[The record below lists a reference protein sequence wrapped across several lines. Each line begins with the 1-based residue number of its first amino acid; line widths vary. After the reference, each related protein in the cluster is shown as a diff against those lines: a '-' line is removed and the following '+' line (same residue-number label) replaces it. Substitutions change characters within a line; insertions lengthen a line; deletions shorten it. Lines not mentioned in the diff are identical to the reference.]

1 MIKTISVLLNEF
13 RDYKNPYDRIR
24 LLVKKGSLVK
34 LKRGLYETGRDANP
48 FAIAS
53 VLYSPSYVSFQ
64 SALSFYGLIPER
76 VVGVTSASLGARK
89 NKNYKT
95 PYGDFSYQDVPEAV
109 FNLGLTWVDDP
120 ESPFLIATKEKAL
133 CDLIM
138 KSVTVSEKDFPV
150 FLFDD
155 LRLDKNVLFTF
166 SKSLVRSLAK
176 VYGKKNVTS
185 LARYL
190 EKEKGE

>member
-13 RDYKNPYDRIR
+13 KDYKNPYDHIR
-24 LLVKKGSLVK
+24 LLVKEGSLIK
-34 LKRGLYETGRDANP
+34 LKRGLYETRRDANP

-89 NKNYKT
+89 KKGYRT
-95 PYGDFSYQDVPEAV
+95 PYGGFSYQDVPETV
-109 FNLGLTWVDDP
+109 FNLGLKWMDGP

-133 CDLIM
+133 CDLLA
-138 KSVTVSEKDFPV
+138 KSETVAEEDFLAL
-150 FLFDD
+150 LFDD
-155 LRLDKNVLFTF
+155 LRLDENVLLTF
-166 SKSLVRSLAK
+166 SKSLIRSLAK
-176 VYGKKNVTS
+176 AYGRKNVD
-185 LARYL
+185 LLVRYL

>member
-13 RDYKNPYDRIR
+13 KDYKNPYDHIR
-24 LLVKKGSLVK
+24 LLVKEGSLIK
-34 LKRGLYETGRDANP
+34 LKRGLYETGKDANP

-89 NKNYKT
+89 KKSYRT
-95 PYGDFSYQDVPEAV
+95 PYGGFSYQDVPETV
-109 FNLGLTWVDDP
+109 FNLGLKWMDDP

-133 CDLIM
+133 CDLLA
-138 KSVTVSEKDFPV
+138 KSETVAEEDFLAL
-150 FLFDD
+150 LFDD
-155 LRLDKNVLFTF
+155 LRMDENVLLTF
-166 SKSLVRSLAK
+166 SESLVRSLAK
-176 VYGKKNVTS
+176 AYGRKNVD
-185 LARYL
+185 LLVRYL

>member
-1 MIKTISVLLNEF
+1 MIKTISVLLDEF
-13 RDYKNPYDRIR
+13 KDYKNPYDHIR
-24 LLVKKGSLVK
+24 LLVKEGSLIK
-34 LKRGLYETGRDANP
+34 LKRGLYETGKDANP

-95 PYGDFSYQDVPEAV
+95 PYGDFSYQDVPGAV
-109 FNLGLTWVDDP
+109 FNLGLKWMDDP
-120 ESPFLIATKEKAL
+120 ESPFLVATKEKAL
-133 CDLIM
+133 CDLLA
-138 KSVTVSEKDFPV
+138 KRETVVEEGFPA

-155 LRLDKNVLFTF
+155 LRLDKNVLMAF

-176 VYGKKNVTS
+176 AYGRKNVDL